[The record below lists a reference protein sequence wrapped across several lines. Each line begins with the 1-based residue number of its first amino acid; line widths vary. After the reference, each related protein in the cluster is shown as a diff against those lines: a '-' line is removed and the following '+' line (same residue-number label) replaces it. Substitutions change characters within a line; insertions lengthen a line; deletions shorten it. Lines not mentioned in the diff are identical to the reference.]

1 MIGKNQSKLDNKI
14 VKNRPGENANETMFG
29 GDMRDMRTHKS
40 IIVPSVNTNHNIKI
54 EQGWN
59 KISRQKDAI
68 RVSIDSKHAIVER
81 QDMEQA
87 LWAMC
92 QGDEV
97 IKYAPPTINN

>member
-29 GDMRDMRTHKS
+29 GDMREMRTHKLM
-40 IIVPSVNTNHNIKI
+40 IVPSVNTNHSIKI

-59 KISRQKDAI
+59 KKARQKDVV
-68 RVSIDSKHAIVER
+68 RVSIGSKHAIVER

-87 LWAMC
+87 LWAMS
-92 QGDEV
+92 QEDEV
-97 IKYAPPTINN
+97 IKYAPPTIKS